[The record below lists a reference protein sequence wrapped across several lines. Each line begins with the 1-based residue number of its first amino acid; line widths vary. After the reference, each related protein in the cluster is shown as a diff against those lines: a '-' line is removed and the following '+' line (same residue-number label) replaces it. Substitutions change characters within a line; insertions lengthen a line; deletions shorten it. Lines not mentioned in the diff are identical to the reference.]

1 VAVGDSWQGKG
12 IGAVLMKRLIGIAS
26 ERGVEYLW
34 GIVLA
39 ENTQMLALGKGLG
52 FTISRTELS
61 SQYKLEIDL
70 KSISKDL

>member
-1 VAVGDSWQGKG
+1 MAVGDSWQGKG

-52 FTISRTELS
+52 FTISRTGLS